1 MYDLAQATFSLQCIP
16 RPDRVA
22 MLRAVRARTKRL
34 LIAEFNVDQSLAD
47 ANVVER
53 ERVRWILSR
62 YTVGI
67 QEYIELQDPVI
78 GMSISGKTRVLVCLH
93 EARLANWCDCIWQ
106 DSGTG
111 VSP

>member
-1 MYDLAQATFSLQCIP
+1 
-16 RPDRVA
+16 

-78 GMSISGKTRVLVCLH
+78 GMSISGKTRVLMCLH
-93 EARLANWCDCIWQ
+93 EARPRDWLDYIRITQ
-106 DSGTG
+106 VIG
-111 VSP
+111 VRAHITQVSSLSWAF